1 MKNAVLGLFGF
12 LSLVGFFL
20 ILFDKYKAIRQ
31 QWRIPEKTFYL
42 LGLIGGAAGIWVGMF
57 VFRHKIKK
65 GAFIGVL
72 LFDLFVNLFILYL
85 LR

>member
-20 ILFDKYKAIRQ
+20 ILLDKYKAIRQ

-42 LGLIGGAAGIWVGMF
+42 LGLIGGATGIWVGMF

-72 LFDLFVNLFILYL
+72 LFDLFVNLFILYQ